1 MRCVFLLRNILRQ
14 IFVNI
19 IMKGRKNRIKKGL
32 FYYFKQTFLGI
43 FDAGMIFAGVAVVVV
58 ALFYLDTPKI
68 GDLSKREIAQT
79 SVIYDRTGEHILYEI
94 FGEENREVLSHN
106 EIPDAVRI
114 ATIAAEDDAFYSHSG
129 IDFKSVLRAAK
140 VNAESDSIEQG
151 ASTITQQLARSIYL
165 SSEKT
170 LQRKIKEIILAIK
183 IERKY
188 SKDEILD
195 MYLNEVPYGSNAY
208 GISKAAQTFFG
219 KSTKDL
225 TLDEAAL
232 LAALPKATTHY
243 SPYGENKK
251 ELARRQKNIIKRTG
265 MLGLTGREEVKE
277 SLTQDTLAK
286 VIPLK
291 RKIVAPHFVFYVLE
305 KLEKNHKRSDL
316 EKSGWKILTSLDW
329 EMQME
334 AEKIVREGIEVDE
347 KKYRATNGSM
357 VAIDPK
363 TGEILAMVGSRN
375 YFDSA
380 IDGQVNVALQLR
392 QPGSAFKPIVYAR
405 ALEEGYQPET
415 MLYDEQTNFG
425 PDGGGRNYIP
435 RNYDGKF
442 HGAVSVRQALAMS
455 LNIPAVKTLRF
466 AGVDDVLELARR
478 MGITTLTDTKNYGLS
493 LALGGGAINL
503 LEGTSAFSVFAND
516 GMRNKPVSIRKITDS
531 KGVVGYE
538 SESSATRVIDAQIA
552 RKINSILSDN
562 QARAPIFGSNSAL
575 YITEAQ
581 VAAKTGTNQEYRDG
595 WTIGYTPSL
604 AVGVWVGNNDNSS
617 MAPGADGSYVA
628 APIWHSFMVKFLD
641 RFSNDKFAEYDKK
654 DLPEKLVFGEPQK
667 KELAK
672 NETEK
677 NKKKKK

>member
-1 MRCVFLLRNILRQ
+1 MRNILRQ

-19 IMKGRKNRIKKGL
+19 IMKGKNKKIKKNI
-32 FYYFKQTFLGI
+32 FYYFKQIFLGF
-43 FDAGMIFAGVAVVVV
+43 FDAGMIFAGVAIIVA

-68 GDLSKREIAQT
+68 GDLSEREIAQT

-94 FGEENREVLSHN
+94 FGEENRQVLKHN
-106 EIPDAVRI
+106 EIPDVVKI
-114 ATIAAEDDAFYSHSG
+114 ATVAAEDDAFYSHIG
-129 IDFKSVLRAAK
+129 IDFKSILRAAK

-165 SSEKT
+165 SNEKT
-170 LQRKIKEIILAIK
+170 LQRKIKEMILALK
-183 IERKY
+183 IEKKY
-188 SKDEILD
+188 SKNEILD

-219 KSTKDL
+219 KSANDL

-251 ELARRQKNIIKRTG
+251 ELVRRQKNIIKRIGT
-265 MLGLTGREEVKE
+265 LGLAGSEEVKE
-277 SLTQDTLAK
+277 ALAQDTLARI
-286 VIPLK
+286 IPLR
-291 RKIVAPHFVFYVLE
+291 RKISAPHFVFYVLE
-305 KLEKNHKRSDL
+305 KLEKNHKRSEL
-316 EKSGWKILTSLDW
+316 EKNGWKILTSLDW

-334 AEKIVREGIEVDE
+334 AEKIVREGIEADE

-375 YFDSA
+375 YFDDK

-425 PDGGGRNYIP
+425 PDGGGQSYIP

-455 LNIPAVKTLRF
+455 LNIPAVKALRF

-503 LEGTSAFSVFAND
+503 LEGTSAFSIFAND
-516 GMRNKPVSIRKITDS
+516 GVRNKPVSIRKITDS
-531 KGVVGYE
+531 KGIVGYE
-538 SESSATRVIDAQIA
+538 FEPNMTRVIDAQIA

-562 QARAPIFGSNSAL
+562 QARTPIFGPSSAL
-575 YITEAQ
+575 YIAEAQ

-595 WTIGYTPSL
+595 WTIGYTPGL
-604 AVGVWVGNNDNSS
+604 AAGVWVGNNDSS
-617 MAPGADGSYVA
+617 PMKYGAAGTFVA
-628 APIWHSFMVKFLD
+628 APIWRNFMVKFINK
-641 RFSNDKFAEYDKK
+641 FSVEKFADYNRK
-654 DLPEKLVFGEPQK
+654 DLPKKLVFGEPQK
-667 KELAK
+667 PESKDK
-672 NETEK
+672 K
-677 NKKKKK
+677 SKKDKKKK

>member
-1 MRCVFLLRNILRQ
+1 M
-14 IFVNI
+14 
-19 IMKGRKNRIKKGL
+19 IMKGKNKKIKKNIL
-32 FYYFKQTFLGI
+32 YYSKQIFLGV
-43 FDAGMIFAGVAVVVV
+43 FDAGMIFAGVVIVVV

-94 FGEENREVLSHN
+94 FGEENRQVLKHN
-106 EIPDAVRI
+106 EIPDVVKI
-114 ATIAAEDDAFYSHSG
+114 ATVAAEDDAFYSHIG
-129 IDFKSVLRAAK
+129 IDFKSILRAAK

-165 SSEKT
+165 SNEKT
-170 LQRKIKEIILAIK
+170 LQRKIKEMILALK
-183 IERKY
+183 IEKKY

-219 KSTKDL
+219 KSANDL

-232 LAALPKATTHY
+232 LATLPKATTHY
-243 SPYGENKK
+243 SPYGKNKK
-251 ELARRQKNIIKRTG
+251 ELVRRQKNIIKRIGT
-265 MLGLTGREEVKE
+265 LGLAGSGEMKE
-277 SLTQDTLAK
+277 ALVQDTLSK
-286 VIPLK
+286 IIPLE
-291 RKIVAPHFVFYVLE
+291 RKIAAPHFVFYVLE
-305 KLEKNHKRSDL
+305 KLEKNNKRSEL
-316 EKSGWKILTSLDW
+316 EKNGWKIFTSLDW
-329 EMQME
+329 EMQTE
-334 AEKIVREGIEVDE
+334 AEKIVREGVEADE

-375 YFDSA
+375 YFDDK
-380 IDGQVNVALQLR
+380 IDGQVNVVLQLR

-425 PDGGGRNYIP
+425 PDGGGRSYIP

-442 HGAVSVRQALAMS
+442 HGTVSVRQALAMS
-455 LNIPAVKTLRF
+455 LNIPAVKTLRY

-503 LEGTSAFSVFAND
+503 LEGTSAFSIFAND
-516 GMRNKPVSIRKITDS
+516 GVRNKPVSIRKITDS
-531 KGVVGYE
+531 RGVVGYE
-538 SESSATRVIDAQIA
+538 FEPNMTRVIDAQIA

-562 QARAPIFGSNSAL
+562 QARTPIFGPSSAL
-575 YITEAQ
+575 YIAGAN
-581 VAAKTGTNQEYRDG
+581 VAAKTGTNQDYRDG
-595 WTIGYTPSL
+595 WTIGYTPGL
-604 AVGVWVGNNDNSS
+604 ATGVWIGNNDNSS

-628 APIWHSFMVKFLD
+628 APIWRSFMVRFMNKF
-641 RFSNDKFAEYDKK
+641 SVEKFVDYDKK
-654 DLPEKLVFGEPQK
+654 DLPKKLVFGEPQK
-667 KELAK
+667 QEWEKDKKEK
-672 NETEK
+672 GGK
-677 NKKKKK
+677 NKKKK

>member
-1 MRCVFLLRNILRQ
+1 MGDKKRKKKNRRNI
-14 IFVNI
+14 
-19 IMKGRKNRIKKGL
+19 
-32 FYYFKQTFLGI
+32 FYYFKQTVLGI
-43 FDAGMIFAGVAVVVV
+43 FDAGMILAGVFVIVA

-79 SVIYDRTGEHILYEI
+79 SVIYDRTGEHILYEL
-94 FGEENREVLSHN
+94 FGEENRQILKHN
-106 EIPDAVRI
+106 EIPDIVRI
-114 ATIAAEDDAFYSHSG
+114 ATIAAEDDAFYSHIG
-129 IDFKSVLRAAK
+129 IDFKSILRAAK

-165 SSEKT
+165 NNEKT
-170 LQRKIKEIILAIK
+170 LQRKIKEMILALK

-188 SKDEILD
+188 FKDEILD

-208 GISKAAQTFFG
+208 GIEKAAQTFFG
-219 KSTKDL
+219 KSAKDL

-243 SPYGENKK
+243 SPYGKNKK
-251 ELARRQKNIIKRTG
+251 ELVRRQRNIIKRIG
-265 MLGLTGREEVKE
+265 VLGLAGREDVKE
-277 SLTQDTLAK
+277 ALAQDTLAK
-286 VIPLK
+286 VILLK

-316 EKSGWKILTSLDW
+316 EKNGWKIFTSLDW
-329 EMQME
+329 EMQKE
-334 AEKIVREGIEVDE
+334 AEKIVREGIEADE
-347 KKYRATNGSM
+347 KKYRATNGSV
-357 VAIDPK
+357 VAINPK

-375 YFDSA
+375 YFDDK

-425 PDGGGRNYIP
+425 PDGGGRSYIP

-455 LNIPAVKTLRF
+455 LNIPAVKALRF
-466 AGVDDVLELARR
+466 AGVDDVLELAKR
-478 MGITTLTDTKNYGLS
+478 MGITTLTDTKNYGFS

-503 LEGTSAFSVFAND
+503 LEGTSAFSIFAND
-516 GMRNKPVSIRKITDS
+516 GVRNKPVSIRKITDS
-531 KGVVGYE
+531 KGIVGYE
-538 SESSATRVIDAQIA
+538 FEPNMTRVIDAQIA

-562 QARAPIFGSNSAL
+562 QARTPIFGPSSAL
-575 YITEAQ
+575 YIAGTQ

-595 WTIGYTPSL
+595 WTIGYTSGL
-604 AVGVWVGNNDNSS
+604 AAGVWVGNNDNSP
-617 MAPGADGSYVA
+617 MKYGAAGTFVA
-628 APIWHSFMVKFLD
+628 APIWHNFMVKFINK
-641 RFSNDKFAEYDKK
+641 FSVEKFADYDRK
-654 DLPEKLVFGEPQK
+654 DLSKKLVFGEPQK
-667 KELAK
+667 PEIKDK
-672 NETEK
+672 KSKK
-677 NKKKKK
+677 NKKKK

>member
-1 MRCVFLLRNILRQ
+1 M
-14 IFVNI
+14 
-19 IMKGRKNRIKKGL
+19 
-32 FYYFKQTFLGI
+32 
-43 FDAGMIFAGVAVVVV
+43 
-58 ALFYLDTPKI
+58 
-68 GDLSKREIAQT
+68 
-79 SVIYDRTGEHILYEI
+79 
-94 FGEENREVLSHN
+94 
-106 EIPDAVRI
+106 
-114 ATIAAEDDAFYSHSG
+114 
-129 IDFKSVLRAAK
+129 
-140 VNAESDSIEQG
+140 
-151 ASTITQQLARSIYL
+151 
-165 SSEKT
+165 
-170 LQRKIKEIILAIK
+170 ILAFK
-183 IERKY
+183 IEKKY

-219 KSTKDL
+219 KSAGEL
-225 TLDEAAL
+225 SLDEAAL

-251 ELARRQKNIIKRTG
+251 ELVRRQKNIIKRIGT
-265 MLGLTGREEVKE
+265 LGLAGSEEVKE
-277 SLTQDTLAK
+277 ALAQDTLAK
-286 VIPLK
+286 IIPLR

-305 KLEKNHKRSDL
+305 KLEKNHKRSEL
-316 EKSGWKILTSLDW
+316 EKNGWKILTSLDW

-334 AEKIVREGIEVDE
+334 AEKIVREGIEADE

-375 YFDSA
+375 YFDDK

-425 PDGGGRNYIP
+425 PDGGGQSYIP

-455 LNIPAVKTLRF
+455 LNIPAVKALRF
-466 AGVDDVLELARR
+466 AGIDDVLELAKR

-503 LEGTSAFSVFAND
+503 LEGTSAFSIFAND
-516 GMRNKPVSIRKITDS
+516 GVRNKPVSIRKITDS
-531 KGVVGYE
+531 KGIVGYE
-538 SESSATRVIDAQIA
+538 FEPNMTRVIDAQIA

-562 QARAPIFGSNSAL
+562 QARTPIFGPSSAL
-575 YITEAQ
+575 YIAEAQ

-595 WTIGYTPSL
+595 WTIGYTPGL
-604 AVGVWVGNNDNSS
+604 AAGVWVGNNDSS
-617 MAPGADGSYVA
+617 PMKYGAAGTFVA
-628 APIWHSFMVKFLD
+628 APIWRNFMVKFINK
-641 RFSNDKFAEYDKK
+641 FSVEKFADYNRK
-654 DLPEKLVFGEPQK
+654 DLPKKLVFGEPQK
-667 KELAK
+667 PESKDK
-672 NETEK
+672 K
-677 NKKKKK
+677 SKKDKKKK